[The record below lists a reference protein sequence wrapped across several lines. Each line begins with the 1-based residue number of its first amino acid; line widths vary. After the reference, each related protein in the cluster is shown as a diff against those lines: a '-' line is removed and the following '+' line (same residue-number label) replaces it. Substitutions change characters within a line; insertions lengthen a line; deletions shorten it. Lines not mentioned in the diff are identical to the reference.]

1 MSLIVISI
9 NFCTQIFG
17 LFVELRQDDPFQA
30 LIYWFICPSLIR
42 RCAESALYSLDNG
55 LKFS

>member
-17 LFVELRQDDPFQA
+17 LFVELRQDGPFQVF
-30 LIYWFICPSLIR
+30 IYWFICSSLIR
-42 RCAESALYSLDNG
+42 RCAESAVYSLDIN